1 MAAPK
6 EFGKAQRNHSPENW
20 TDQRQKPGTDHC
32 GGESHLARMVWLFQ
46 AQPEKCV
53 RRPGQ
58 LDTRTNASH
67 PAQAPPSERMGA
79 DARPQA
85 LAQCLL
91 RRTRAILDG
100 HSPRPSE
107 PISMEKSLTGEPD
120 AGNPPVRFGGRGGAK
135 TPSLPLS
142 IESWRLRDCCP
153 ISLQFP
159 SGKLEGNWARAS
171 AAEVLL

>member
-1 MAAPK
+1 MAAPEK
-6 EFGKAQRNHSPENW
+6 LGKAQRNHSPEDR
-20 TDQRQKPGTDHC
+20 TDQWQKPGTDHC
-32 GGESHLARMVWLFQ
+32 RGESHLARMVWLFQ

-85 LAQCLL
+85 LAECLL

-100 HSPRPSE
+100 HSPCPSE

-120 AGNPPVRFGGRGGAK
+120 AGNPPVRFGGRGGVK
-135 TPSLPLS
+135 TPSLPLFVVRHA
-142 IESWRLRDCCP
+142 IVCHKLRR
-153 ISLQFP
+153 
-159 SGKLEGNWARAS
+159 SGICGMDRNMSPRWGWGFIR
-171 AAEVLL
+171 